1 MTCVFVQE
9 ESEDGSEGL
18 LSRDSLN
25 AAPSKTNH
33 PWNILRGNQR
43 ALIQHVGEE
52 SLLCWRLNKEKIKC
66 AGESLEAFLIT
77 PNYYVEI
84 LRTNLMNLWRE
95 IFLSRV
101 DRLLLL
107 PAVFMLVLVG
117 MLVIWSES
125 VFWFDEELVLLPV
138 LLIDGLGVVDVVK
151 SGVLL
156 GI

>member
-1 MTCVFVQE
+1 M
-9 ESEDGSEGL
+9 
-18 LSRDSLN
+18 
-25 AAPSKTNH
+25 
-33 PWNILRGNQR
+33 
-43 ALIQHVGEE
+43 
-52 SLLCWRLNKEKIKC
+52 
-66 AGESLEAFLIT
+66 
-77 PNYYVEI
+77 
-84 LRTNLMNLWRE
+84 
-95 IFLSRV
+95 V

>member
-1 MTCVFVQE
+1 M
-9 ESEDGSEGL
+9 
-18 LSRDSLN
+18 
-25 AAPSKTNH
+25 
-33 PWNILRGNQR
+33 
-43 ALIQHVGEE
+43 
-52 SLLCWRLNKEKIKC
+52 
-66 AGESLEAFLIT
+66 
-77 PNYYVEI
+77 
-84 LRTNLMNLWRE
+84 
-95 IFLSRV
+95 V

-138 LLIDGLGVVDVVK
+138 LLIDGLGVVDVVE

>member
-1 MTCVFVQE
+1 M
-9 ESEDGSEGL
+9 
-18 LSRDSLN
+18 
-25 AAPSKTNH
+25 
-33 PWNILRGNQR
+33 
-43 ALIQHVGEE
+43 
-52 SLLCWRLNKEKIKC
+52 
-66 AGESLEAFLIT
+66 
-77 PNYYVEI
+77 
-84 LRTNLMNLWRE
+84 
-95 IFLSRV
+95 V

-156 GI
+156 EI

>member
-1 MTCVFVQE
+1 MNF
-9 ESEDGSEGL
+9 
-18 LSRDSLN
+18 SRD
-25 AAPSKTNH
+25 
-33 PWNILRGNQR
+33 
-43 ALIQHVGEE
+43 
-52 SLLCWRLNKEKIKC
+52 
-66 AGESLEAFLIT
+66 F
-77 PNYYVEI
+77 
-84 LRTNLMNLWRE
+84 
-95 IFLSRV
+95 FLSMV

-138 LLIDGLGVVDVVK
+138 LLIDGLRVVDVVK

>member
-1 MTCVFVQE
+1 
-9 ESEDGSEGL
+9 
-18 LSRDSLN
+18 
-25 AAPSKTNH
+25 
-33 PWNILRGNQR
+33 
-43 ALIQHVGEE
+43 
-52 SLLCWRLNKEKIKC
+52 
-66 AGESLEAFLIT
+66 
-77 PNYYVEI
+77 
-84 LRTNLMNLWRE
+84 MNLWRE